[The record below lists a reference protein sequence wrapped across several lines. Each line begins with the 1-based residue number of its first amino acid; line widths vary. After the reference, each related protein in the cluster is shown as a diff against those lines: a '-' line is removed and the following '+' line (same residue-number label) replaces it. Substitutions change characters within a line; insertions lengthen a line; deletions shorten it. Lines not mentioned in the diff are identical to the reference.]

1 MELDYLFAG
10 CLPPIAEG
18 LVQALD
24 GQAHHVEVAALDAFY
39 GYHTYP
45 FLYAVGACFVQWAVV
60 GDVVGDF
67 GFGEW
72 GEGDAGGGCEGLL
85 LGFGQILLEVGQFSR
100 NG

>member
-39 GYHTYP
+39 GYHAYP
-45 FLYAVGACFVQWAVV
+45 FLYAVGTCFV
-60 GDVVGDF
+60 
-67 GFGEW
+67 
-72 GEGDAGGGCEGLL
+72 
-85 LGFGQILLEVGQFSR
+85 
-100 NG
+100 